1 MAPGSALSVYD
12 MPKEGSQVQQNLLK
26 AMKVSSNLKFL
37 GVCFGHQ
44 MLCTGLGMKV
54 DKKPRAGGMA
64 EIVLDR

>member
-12 MPKEGSQVQQNLLK
+12 MPKEVSQVQENLLK
-26 AMKVSSNLKFL
+26 AIEINPNFKFL

-54 DKKPRAGGMA
+54 EKKPRAGGMA
-64 EIVLDR
+64 